1 MHGVVSADFADGDGW
16 QAVRLPYV
24 GASMLIVVPD
34 RGRFDDIERDLG
46 VAFLRD
52 VQERL
57 EWTSVQLALPR
68 WESATVVELPPT
80 LRALG
85 ISDLFDPDAADLT
98 GIAPG
103 GLFVSDAIQQAN
115 VTVDEAGTEAAAA
128 TAVSGGVTGGG
139 GPDRQASLTV
149 DRPFLYLIADDS
161 TGEILFMGRVLE
173 PPAG

>member
-1 MHGVVSADFADGDGW
+1 MNGVVSADFADGDGW

-34 RGRFDDIERDLG
+34 RGRFDEVEDGLG

-57 EWTSVQLALPR
+57 EPTMVQLALPR
-68 WESATVVELPPT
+68 WEAATVVELTPA
-80 LRALG
+80 LGALG
-85 ISDLFDPDAADLT
+85 IVDLFDATAVDLT

-103 GLFVSDAIQQAN
+103 GLFVSYVAHQAN

-128 TAVSGGVTGGG
+128 TAVVGGVTGG